1 MTQDRSARRADD
13 GRLLRSERSRELI
26 ADALY
31 ELLREGDIEPS
42 AQKVADRA
50 GVGIRTV
57 FRLFSDMDALYATV
71 NARLESEVAPMLRAG
86 PSDAAAPGGR
96 MHERAEALISERVAL
111 FERVGIYMRFTN
123 RNRDRSAFLASH
135 YRKLTMRLRD
145 RLLHWLPELR
155 AAPPALV
162 EALDQATSF
171 EAWDRLRGDQ
181 RLSRLRAQAAMEC
194 ATESLL
200 KALKETK

>member
-1 MTQDRSARRADD
+1 MTKGQASARRAPD

-31 ELLREGDIEPS
+31 ELLREGDIVPS

-57 FRLFSDMDALYATV
+57 FRLFSDMDELYATV
-71 NARLESEVAPMLRAG
+71 NARLEFEFAPMLRDG
-86 PSDAAAPGGR
+86 PCEGAPFG
-96 MHERAEALISERVAL
+96 ERVGSLVVERVAL
-111 FERVGIYMRFTN
+111 FERVGVYMRFTN
-123 RNRDRSAFLASH
+123 RNRERSAFLASN
-135 YRKLTMRLRD
+135 YRKLTVRLRE

-155 AAPPALV
+155 DATPALV

-171 EAWDRLRGDQ
+171 EAWDRFRFDQ
-181 RLSRLRAQAAMEC
+181 KLSRPRAQAAMEC
-194 ATESLL
+194 ATE
-200 KALKETK
+200 ALVKTLDVKEKT

>member
-1 MTQDRSARRADD
+1 MTKGSGPKRADD
-13 GRLLRSERSRELI
+13 GRLRRSERSRELI

-31 ELLREGDIEPS
+31 ELLAEGDIEPS

-71 NARLESEVAPMLRAG
+71 NARLEFEVAPMLQAS
-86 PSDAAAPGGR
+86 PADDTTV
-96 MHERAEALISERVAL
+96 HERAESLINERVAV
-111 FERVGIYMRFTN
+111 FERVGIYIRFTN
-123 RNRDRSAFLASH
+123 RCRGRSEFLASH
-135 YRKLTMRLRD
+135 YRKLTTRLRE

-155 AAPPALV
+155 DAPPELV
-162 EALDQATSF
+162 EAVDQATSF
-171 EAWDRLRGDQ
+171 EAWDRFRSDQ
-181 RLSRLRAQAAMEC
+181 RLSRPRARAAVGF

-200 KALKETK
+200 NRLEQ

>member
-1 MTQDRSARRADD
+1 VTNGQAARRPAD

-31 ELLREGDIEPS
+31 ELLREGDVEPS

-71 NARLESEVAPMLRAG
+71 NARLEFEVAPMLRDDPPEG
-86 PSDAAAPGGR
+86 TLLLGR
-96 MHERAEALISERVAL
+96 AESLVAERAAL
-111 FERVGIYMRFTN
+111 FERVGVYMRFTN
-123 RNRDRSAFLASH
+123 RNRDRSAYLASN
-135 YRKLTMRLRD
+135 YRKLAGRLRE
-145 RLLHWLPELR
+145 RLLGWLPELR
-155 AAPPALV
+155 DAQPALV

-181 RLSRLRAQAAMEC
+181 RLSRPRAQAAMTY
-194 ATESLL
+194 ATQ
-200 KALKETK
+200 ALVTELEDK

>member
-1 MTQDRSARRADD
+1 MTKGTAAARATD

-71 NARLESEVAPMLRAG
+71 NARLEFEAAPMLRNG
-86 PSDAAAPGGR
+86 PPKGAALG
-96 MHERAEALISERVAL
+96 ERAESLITERLAL
-111 FERVGIYMRFTN
+111 FERVRVYMRFTN
-123 RNRDRSAFLASH
+123 RNRDRSAFLASN
-135 YRKLTMRLRD
+135 YRKLTVRLRE
-145 RLLHWLPELR
+145 RLLRWLPELR
-155 AAPPALV
+155 DAQSALV

-171 EAWDRLRGDQ
+171 EAWDRLRSDQ
-181 RLSRLRAQAAMEC
+181 RLSRPRAQAAMEC
-194 ATESLL
+194 ATEAIL
-200 KALKETK
+200 KALEGKR

>member
-1 MTQDRSARRADD
+1 MTRGQAARRSAD

-31 ELLREGDIEPS
+31 ELLREGDVEPS

-71 NARLESEVAPMLRAG
+71 NARLEFEVAPMLRDDPPEGTALRG
-86 PSDAAAPGGR
+86 
-96 MHERAEALISERVAL
+96 RAESLVAERVAL
-111 FERVGIYMRFTN
+111 FERVGVYMRFTN
-123 RNRDRSAFLASH
+123 RNRDRSAYLASN
-135 YRKLTMRLRD
+135 YRKLTVRLRE
-145 RLLHWLPELR
+145 RLVRWLPELHD
-155 AAPPALV
+155 APPALL
-162 EALDQATSF
+162 EALDQVTSF

-181 RLSRLRAQAAMEC
+181 RLSRPRAQAAMEY
-194 ATESLL
+194 AARVLVNETED
-200 KALKETK
+200 K